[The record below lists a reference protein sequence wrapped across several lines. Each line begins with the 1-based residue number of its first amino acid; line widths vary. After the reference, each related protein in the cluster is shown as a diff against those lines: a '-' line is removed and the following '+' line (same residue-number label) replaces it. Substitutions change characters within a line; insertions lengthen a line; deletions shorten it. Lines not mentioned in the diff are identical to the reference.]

1 MQLMASPS
9 SVAPSA
15 SSAQQRHRNRQ
26 KLLPTLI
33 ISPQDGIQNQWYET
47 LTKSGVEPTRIEV
60 IGERKNSSKKRTTTS
75 SSMSSRGQQ
84 LQRLRQEQE
93 GGCFILCSRY
103 KVQSEMKMLF
113 DNCITKTDGKGVVNN
128 NHRNSNSGRS
138 NKKQQPQWQQTKKK
152 KKSSTSILF
161 PNVPLQHIGKLR
173 NQYVADKGKGK
184 EKNNFIRDK
193 ESSQDCVARLI
204 AGMNSIKAYQTVI
217 VDEAHF
223 CKNVLAYWGL
233 GLALLG
239 SASHRTALLTGTPY
253 NNGPSDM
260 AALMIYI
267 DPRHKASSTKWW
279 GKATSAT
286 SNKKIV
292 EAVSDWR
299 KAFMIRRTKDI
310 LEDKLPPRNR
320 AIRSV
325 EAHPSELWIYI
336 DYEAKFLN
344 ALKSFDGMKDSGSRK
359 KKNRAFEVMMA
370 VMSCARMALSK
381 YHSIMYLIR
390 P

>member
-47 LTKSGVEPTRIEV
+47 LIKSGIEPARIEV
-60 IGERKNSSKKRTTTS
+60 IGERKNSSKKRTTTT
-75 SSMSSRGQQ
+75 SMSSRGQQ
-84 LQRLRQEQE
+84 LQRLKQEQE
-93 GGCFILCSRY
+93 GGCFILCTRY

-113 DNCITKTDGKGVVNN
+113 DNCITNTGGKGVANN
-128 NHRNSNSGRS
+128 NHRNSNNGHS
-138 NKKQQPQWQQTKKK
+138 NKKQPPQWQQTRMKKK
-152 KKSSTSILF
+152 LSSSLLF

-173 NQYVADKGKGK
+173 NQYVCDKGKGK
-184 EKNNFIRDK
+184 EKNKFIRDK

-223 CKNVLAYWGL
+223 CKNTLAYWGL

-239 SASHRTALLTGTPY
+239 STSHRTALLTGTPY

-267 DPRHKASSTKWW
+267 DPRHIASSTKWW
-279 GKATSAT
+279 EKATSAT

-299 KAFMIRRTKDI
+299 NAFMIRRTKDI
-310 LEDKLPPRNR
+310 LEDKLPQRNR
-320 AIRSV
+320 TIRSV

-336 DYEAKFLN
+336 NYEAKFLN
-344 ALKSFDGMKDSGSRK
+344 ALKSFDRMKDSSNRRRK
-359 KKNRAFEVMMA
+359 NKAFEVMMA
-370 VMSCARMALSK
+370 VLSCSRMALSK
-381 YHSIMYLIR
+381 YPSAMYLIR